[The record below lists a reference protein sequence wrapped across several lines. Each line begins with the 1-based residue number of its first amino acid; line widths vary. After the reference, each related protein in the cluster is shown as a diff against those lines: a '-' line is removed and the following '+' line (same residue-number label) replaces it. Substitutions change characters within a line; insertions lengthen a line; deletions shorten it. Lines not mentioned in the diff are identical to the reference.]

1 MNHRVFFQT
10 PPWSCIVC
18 LVSSVR
24 ALGESGT
31 AQNGV
36 EKTSYWRAN
45 QKKKNEHNSPC
56 EFRKYFCDGQMK
68 KEKEKKLV
76 IG

>member
-1 MNHRVFFQT
+1 
-10 PPWSCIVC
+10 
-18 LVSSVR
+18 LE
-24 ALGESGT
+24 ESGT
-31 AQNGV
+31 AQNRG
-36 EKTSYWRAN
+36 EKTSYWLAN

>member
-1 MNHRVFFQT
+1 
-10 PPWSCIVC
+10 
-18 LVSSVR
+18 LE
-24 ALGESGT
+24 ESGT
-31 AQNGV
+31 AQNRG
-36 EKTSYWRAN
+36 EKTSYWLAN

-68 KEKEKKLV
+68 KKRKKLV